1 MTRILPRPHP
11 DQAVHR
17 NMQFGDPFFFF
28 FLSKITVRL
37 CDPAGRQAINESDI
51 YSADVNNSDYLIT
64 AYFDLS
70 TAQAKEQA
78 VPRAMEVHGAG
89 LRSGI
94 WLWVTGASIHGKF
107 PMCMC
112 PSLHVRQLSHVLNKP
127 YN

>member
-11 DQAVHR
+11 DQAVRR
-17 NMQFGDPFFFF
+17 NTQFDDPYF
-28 FLSKITVRL
+28 SKMTARL

-64 AYFDLS
+64 ACFDLS

-89 LRSGI
+89 LGSGI
-94 WLWVTGASIHGKF
+94 WLWVIGASIHVKF
-107 PMCMC
+107 PICIC
-112 PSLHVRQLSHVLNKP
+112 VPASVLGN
-127 YN
+127 